1 MSNNDDLKSNL
12 IDIYNNLSMISIQ
25 DLNFFFAQKIFKILN
40 ENASIVGMP
49 GAPPCMGGGTPTQFS
64 KIKVP
69 FITTKLLKKFSLV
82 LDLDE
87 TLISF
92 KLCPE
97 KNNGLLRLRPG
108 LLEFLDEMKKKYELI
123 IFTSATND
131 YAEPLLN
138 GI

>member
-69 FITTKLLKKFSLV
+69 FITTKLLKKFS
-82 LDLDE
+82 
-87 TLISF
+87 
-92 KLCPE
+92 
-97 KNNGLLRLRPG
+97 
-108 LLEFLDEMKKKYELI
+108 
-123 IFTSATND
+123 
-131 YAEPLLN
+131 
-138 GI
+138 